1 MLGELVFD
9 ATDVVAIGDTDVIV
23 KVLEYGPWIIADL
36 LDLSLE
42 VLTHL
47 LLVSLEL
54 ISISPSLL
62 DEHLTAEFDG
72 VTSLTG
78 VGDLLLGSVGDAW
91 VRHGVT
97 VIPISVHL
105 EEDGAVLDNVGTS
118 PLDGLL
124 DHEDVLSLDLE
135 AWDFVSASV
144 EVSVVAGS
152 LLGCSH
158 TIGVVLAKIDDG
170 ELPKTSHVGSLEEL
184 SLVRSTITVHGD
196 SEVLLILVLL
206 GEGESSADGELGAD
220 DAIATVVVALSVIV
234 VHGAALASG

>member
-23 KVLEYGPWIIADL
+23 KVLEYGPWVIADL

-42 VLTHL
+42 ILTHL

-91 VRHGVT
+91 VRHGMT

-158 TIGVVLAKIDDG
+158 AVGVVLTQVDHG
-170 ELPKTSHVGSLEEL
+170 QLPEASNVCGFENLTLVGGT
-184 SLVRSTITVHGD
+184 VTVHSD
-196 SEVLLILVLL
+196 REVLLFCVLL
-206 GEGESSADGELGAD
+206 SEGESSADGELGAD